1 VTVDVTDLY
10 DFWTRDGYTAGEFLL
25 TGDESPSTFTYKRLS
40 LSLSVTYSARPSVP
54 ITTSASNPSEGSRIW
69 APPSYLT
76 TSESTNAEGAE
87 SLSYRVEIG
96 ADEDFSEG
104 VVSSSDWHPYQTTAP
119 IGAVASDGAFQL
131 LSAGQTYWWRIVAN
145 DGWYQIP
152 SSPRS
157 FIWDPNPADAP
168 TDTAGP
174 VEVNLATGV
183 YSTSV
188 STPGFSAVGG
198 DIAAGLVYDS
208 SDITSS
214 SLRRT
219 ISQDSNLNGV
229 QDPGERVVA
238 SQKVAT
244 IDDWWAT
251 SGPTS
256 DTLDG
261 FLAVWEGTIAA
272 SASGWQLG
280 IMCDQHARVW
290 IDGSLAVDRFGSN
303 CSAVDYDEAVDWAAG
318 TLSTSPKSVR
328 VELKETN
335 GASGARLRIRQ
346 GVGEAA
352 QVPPSWFAEQRALPV
367 GWSLTAGADMF
378 KASRVEVT
386 PTALSLIAPEGSKT
400 TWLRDVGSTSA
411 EGWTAPLGVDGTATQ
426 GADGAVVVSL
436 DGLTYSFNPEGSL
449 FQATSTRAQDGKST
463 SAIYTYDGSGRTT
476 KVTDPVSGRQLRFE
490 YQDGGNCLSP
500 TVPIRMLCGIRFAL
514 SDTDPAPEQW
524 TQVTYGSASIGAR
537 LTAVTNMPAP
547 LTPGALDRNQTT
559 QFGYGASGLDEIRSP
574 LAYDAVRAGVR
585 ADVAQTTTRISFGG
599 DALWSWPTSVELPAP
614 LVGAIRPKTTY
625 TFDPDPDHW
634 GFTQADTLT
643 EGSSTTTGYTT
654 RRTLDDH
661 GRQIDRR
668 DNSGRRSSITFDG
681 DGRTR
686 TSTEPSGNGAL
697 AIYDPSGNLVKK
709 WTAIPVAGTCWTSLA
724 SRTSTDSFPP
734 SDPGCDSIPVT
745 RTDYDIDLS
754 TGNELAGLHGTWWA
768 NSNAGPTPT
777 QPTPSLDTFGVG
789 SIDGSL
795 VKNWGPAGPAGLED
809 DVGSPIVDEFSAEFT
824 GVIDLPSSASTEFR
838 LDLGAND
845 HASLWIGEKLVID
858 DATSGVIGVVSGAIG
873 GRTPIRVQYRHTTG
887 AASISLKW
895 LVAGTFVD
903 ISGDELHP
911 DYNHAT
917 RERVYSDVNTID
929 NEQTYEIPAPEYG
942 GLTVVDNDAGLA
954 TSYTYETGG
963 YGRATSMTRPV
974 GNQTQYRYY
983 PDSATLGAGTCAV
996 PAGTPQS
1003 GMLRARLNPSPSG
1016 SGSRRIEEFIYD
1028 KYGQLAAT
1036 RVGIEIS
1043 TTGTLG
1049 GGPSWICSADQDGLK
1064 RWTRQTFSAFGIYA
1078 TRNVWHDFAKSGNP
1092 LVSEVCDNN
1101 VAGSPNDTPGDVCQ
1115 GKNGAITTTVDL
1127 LGRAV
1132 AYTDVWGKTT
1142 TTTYDQS
1149 GRVSARTGPGGAESF
1164 SFGTDGLTQSR
1175 LGSTVL
1181 ADVAYNSMGEIRSV
1195 AYGNGTSL
1203 VNLDTPGSRHS
1214 DRSIRS
1220 LEFAGPGGSVISR
1233 NVVLARERNGRITSE
1248 EINGS
1253 EYRYSYDD
1261 ADRLV
1266 RTERGLVGF
1275 TTATDDWQYCFE
1287 DLAGVDGAAP
1297 LCAAGDINDSGK
1309 NHNRISAYENGIKVA
1324 GYTYNGAD
1332 QLTSVAT
1339 QAPYAGAPITYDALG
1354 NATLIGG
1361 ERLRY
1366 DISSRHLATAKV
1378 GTGTAVTYRRDATNR
1393 LVGRTGPDGTTR
1405 YSSGG
1410 SGDSP
1415 LVVLG
1420 GSSAVLTSTVILP
1433 GGVAVSTAAGG
1444 ATATWSYPDLK
1455 GSVAAITDGAGLVVG
1470 GPFNYDPFGS
1480 QVSAAVHPE
1489 NQTGD
1494 VDFGWKGSYRRP
1506 TEHTPG
1512 LRRQLDMGARGYDPK
1527 LGRFLEVDPI
1537 EGGVSNDY
1545 DYPSD
1550 PVNQSDLSGN
1560 GVWIGPNQFGRCEL
1574 SWPSGNTPYLSQGRI
1589 RVKPKVSCAGNPG
1602 RITMQV
1608 RLERD
1613 GFLHTWDTIHTDKWI
1628 ANSPNLGLRPLDF
1641 EWKCK
1646 PVGLRDNYRA
1656 RVDIFLDARVAY
1668 STKYFHSGTRNITC
1682 VEYVEP
1688 IVK

>member
-1 VTVDVTDLY
+1 MAPRTLPAPYPYGNSWTPFASAAVGSGPVTVDVTDLY

-367 GWSLTAGADMF
+367 GWSLTAGADTL

-643 EGSSTTTGYTT
+643 EG
-654 RRTLDDH
+654 RR
-661 GRQIDRR
+661 
-668 DNSGRRSSITFDG
+668 
-681 DGRTR
+681 
-686 TSTEPSGNGAL
+686 
-697 AIYDPSGNLVKK
+697 
-709 WTAIPVAGTCWTSLA
+709 
-724 SRTSTDSFPP
+724 PP
-734 SDPGCDSIPVT
+734 LGI
-745 RTDYDIDLS
+745 
-754 TGNELAGLHGTWWA
+754 
-768 NSNAGPTPT
+768 
-777 QPTPSLDTFGVG
+777 
-789 SIDGSL
+789 
-795 VKNWGPAGPAGLED
+795 
-809 DVGSPIVDEFSAEFT
+809 
-824 GVIDLPSSASTEFR
+824 R
-838 LDLGAND
+838 LDAPWTITEGR
-845 HASLWIGEKLVID
+845 SIV
-858 DATSGVIGVVSGAIG
+858 AT
-873 GRTPIRVQYRHTTG
+873 
-887 AASISLKW
+887 
-895 LVAGTFVD
+895 
-903 ISGDELHP
+903 
-911 DYNHAT
+911 
-917 RERVYSDVNTID
+917 
-929 NEQTYEIPAPEYG
+929 
-942 GLTVVDNDAGLA
+942 
-954 TSYTYETGG
+954 
-963 YGRATSMTRPV
+963 
-974 GNQTQYRYY
+974 
-983 PDSATLGAGTCAV
+983 
-996 PAGTPQS
+996 
-1003 GMLRARLNPSPSG
+1003 
-1016 SGSRRIEEFIYD
+1016 
-1028 KYGQLAAT
+1028 
-1036 RVGIEIS
+1036 
-1043 TTGTLG
+1043 
-1049 GGPSWICSADQDGLK
+1049 
-1064 RWTRQTFSAFGIYA
+1064 
-1078 TRNVWHDFAKSGNP
+1078 
-1092 LVSEVCDNN
+1092 
-1101 VAGSPNDTPGDVCQ
+1101 TPGD
-1115 GKNGAITTTVDL
+1115 D
-1127 LGRAV
+1127 
-1132 AYTDVWGKTT
+1132 
-1142 TTTYDQS
+1142 
-1149 GRVSARTGPGGAESF
+1149 RVSH
-1164 SFGTDGLTQSR
+1164 
-1175 LGSTVL
+1175 ST
-1181 ADVAYNSMGEIRSV
+1181 AM
-1195 AYGNGTSL
+1195 
-1203 VNLDTPGSRHS
+1203 
-1214 DRSIRS
+1214 
-1220 LEFAGPGGSVISR
+1220 
-1233 NVVLARERNGRITSE
+1233 VVL
-1248 EINGS
+1248 
-1253 EYRYSYDD
+1253 
-1261 ADRLV
+1261 V
-1266 RTERGLVGF
+1266 
-1275 TTATDDWQYCFE
+1275 
-1287 DLAGVDGAAP
+1287 
-1297 LCAAGDINDSGK
+1297 
-1309 NHNRISAYENGIKVA
+1309 
-1324 GYTYNGAD
+1324 
-1332 QLTSVAT
+1332 
-1339 QAPYAGAPITYDALG
+1339 QAQ
-1354 NATLIGG
+1354 N
-1361 ERLRY
+1361 
-1366 DISSRHLATAKV
+1366 
-1378 GTGTAVTYRRDATNR
+1378 
-1393 LVGRTGPDGTTR
+1393 
-1405 YSSGG
+1405 
-1410 SGDSP
+1410 
-1415 LVVLG
+1415 
-1420 GSSAVLTSTVILP
+1420 
-1433 GGVAVSTAAGG
+1433 
-1444 ATATWSYPDLK
+1444 
-1455 GSVAAITDGAGLVVG
+1455 
-1470 GPFNYDPFGS
+1470 
-1480 QVSAAVHPE
+1480 HPE
-1489 NQTGD
+1489 
-1494 VDFGWKGSYRRP
+1494 
-1506 TEHTPG
+1506 TEH
-1512 LRRQLDMGARGYDPK
+1512 LRSTIRRGI
-1527 LGRFLEVDPI
+1527 L
-1537 EGGVSNDY
+1537 
-1545 DYPSD
+1545 
-1550 PVNQSDLSGN
+1550 
-1560 GVWIGPNQFGRCEL
+1560 
-1574 SWPSGNTPYLSQGRI
+1574 
-1589 RVKPKVSCAGNPG
+1589 
-1602 RITMQV
+1602 
-1608 RLERD
+1608 
-1613 GFLHTWDTIHTDKWI
+1613 
-1628 ANSPNLGLRPLDF
+1628 
-1641 EWKCK
+1641 
-1646 PVGLRDNYRA
+1646 
-1656 RVDIFLDARVAY
+1656 
-1668 STKYFHSGTRNITC
+1668 
-1682 VEYVEP
+1682 
-1688 IVK
+1688 